1 MKAVAIILAAGE
13 ARRMG
18 HPKALIEHEGGKS
31 FLQSLASTFGKA
43 GATVLGV
50 VGKDSEAVR
59 EQHPGMD
66 LVEAERW
73 QEGPLLSMKAGIEA
87 ALESGADVVLLH
99 PVDMPALRASTLK
112 SLLKMVDG
120 AGPDESLRPEFEGAP
135 GWPLVLSRSAAERLR
150 ASEGQQV
157 EPALVAMKVRRV
169 PVKDPGVV
177 VNINTPETY
186 ERLFGTQPKLAPPP
200 KRRGKRGT
208 GPATS
213 SVSDLGDL
221 GGSSSSAPMA
231 AASDE

>member
-13 ARRMG
+13 ARRMA

-43 GATVLGV
+43 GSMVLGV

-59 EQHPGMD
+59 EQHPGLE

-73 QEGPLLSMKAGIEA
+73 QEGPLLSVKAGLEA
-87 ALESGADVVLLH
+87 ALEAGADVVLLH
-99 PVDMPALRASTLK
+99 PVDMPALRATTLK
-112 SLLKMVDG
+112 SLLKMMGD
-120 AGPDESLRPEFEGAP
+120 ADELLRPEFEGAP

-150 ASEGQQV
+150 AAEGPQL
-157 EPALVAMKVRRV
+157 EPALAALKARRV
-169 PVKDPGVV
+169 AVKDPGVV

-186 ERLFGTQPKLAPPP
+186 ERLFGMQPRLAPPP
-200 KRRGKRGT
+200 KRRGAKQRGT

-213 SVSDLGDL
+213 NVAEL
-221 GGSSSSAPMA
+221 GGGSAPMA
-231 AASDE
+231 AASEE

>member
-13 ARRMG
+13 ARRMA

-43 GATVLGV
+43 GCAVVAV

-59 EQHPGMD
+59 EQHPGLEM
-66 LVEAERW
+66 VEAERW
-73 QEGPLLSMKAGIEA
+73 QEGTLASVKAGLDA

-112 SLLKMVDG
+112 SLLKMMGD
-120 AGPDESLRPEFEGAP
+120 ADELLRPEFESAP
-135 GWPLVLSRSAAERLR
+135 GWPLVLSRGAAERLR
-150 ASEGQQV
+150 AEEGPQL
-157 EPALVAMKVRRV
+157 ESALSVLKLRRA

-186 ERLFGTQPKLAPPP
+186 ERLFGMAPRLAPPP
-200 KRRGKRGT
+200 KRRGTKRT
-208 GPATS
+208 GSPATT
-213 SVSDLGDL
+213 VGEL
-221 GGSSSSAPMA
+221 GGASAPMS
-231 AASDE
+231 AASEE